1 MYLLETFNL
10 ADTKPGKSPV
20 FNILGNNL
28 DGRPNSRR
36 MNLDTIRDKYH
47 PVRMKWGELVKMAKE
62 KDNGSFKM
70 AINKLQGTK
79 EPVLKLKFHVE
90 LSKNF

>member
-36 MNLDTIRDKYH
+36 MNIDTIRDKYH
-47 PVRMKWGELVKMAKE
+47 PVNGE
-62 KDNGSFKM
+62 N
-70 AINKLQGTK
+70 
-79 EPVLKLKFHVE
+79 
-90 LSKNF
+90 